1 MKKISIAIC
10 TALLVSS
17 SQANAQSGS
26 RSYTPAPTRSSS
38 ISRASQAQ
46 TARLNEARL
55 QLAKQRAEK
64 ERMAREARKQ
74 KNLAAAAAAKAA
86 APTAQVHMLEQ
97 SIQSTTEFLN
107 KDYLVFGFDQS
118 SASSQRLPLVIY
130 LHGSGGRG
138 DDVQKV
144 KAQAETIVRGIKNSS
159 AGPCLV
165 VAPQCSKGTES
176 KHGIWTTN
184 DLDKFLSHLK
194 QTLPIDESRIY
205 LTGNSMG
212 GYGTWLWASHH
223 PQDFAA
229 VAPVVGGLG
238 SGGPKDISPDVK
250 TWAKNLASVPV
261 WAFAGE
267 KDTVVPADRA
277 TRMVQAIQ
285 SSGGQNAKATVV
297 PNEGH
302 GAGRLV
308 YDSKEFYD
316 WMFSQKRG

>member
-1 MKKISIAIC
+1 M
-10 TALLVSS
+10 
-17 SQANAQSGS
+17 
-26 RSYTPAPTRSSS
+26 
-38 ISRASQAQ
+38 
-46 TARLNEARL
+46 
-55 QLAKQRAEK
+55 
-64 ERMAREARKQ
+64 
-74 KNLAAAAAAKAA
+74 
-86 APTAQVHMLEQ
+86 
-97 SIQSTTEFLN
+97 
-107 KDYLVFGFDQS
+107 
-118 SASSQRLPLVIY
+118 
-130 LHGSGGRG
+130 
-138 DDVQKV
+138 
-144 KAQAETIVRGIKNSS
+144 
-159 AGPCLV
+159 
-165 VAPQCSKGTES
+165 
-176 KHGIWTTN
+176 
-184 DLDKFLSHLK
+184 K

>member
-10 TALLVSS
+10 AVLLFSA

-26 RSYTPAPTRSSS
+26 RSYTPTPSPS
-38 ISRASQAQ
+38 ISRASQEQA
-46 TARLNEARL
+46 ARLYAARL
-55 QLAKQRAEK
+55 ALAKQRAEK

-74 KNLAAAAAAKAA
+74 KNLAAAAARAA
-86 APTAQVHMLEQ
+86 TPVAQVHMLEQ

-118 SASSQRLPLVIY
+118 SSSSERLPLVIY

-144 KAQAETIVRGIKNSS
+144 KAQAETIARGIKKSS

-165 VAPQCSKGTES
+165 VAPQCSKGSES

-212 GYGTWLWASHH
+212 GYGTWLWASHR

-229 VAPVVGGLG
+229 AAPVVGGLG

-250 TWAKNLASVPV
+250 TWAKSLASVPV